1 LGLLNDLGEGPVA
14 LDTSI
19 FIYFIEEHPKYLP
32 LVDPV
37 FGAVA
42 AGELDIVTSSL
53 TLLETLVVPF
63 RFGNAVLIDRY
74 EVLLTNSRGVRL
86 IGLDDDFLRA
96 AAHVRAATRA
106 RTPDAIQAAAALAGG
121 CRVLLANDKRFPRLP
136 GLRVLHLDDY
146 LPPPDS

>member
-1 LGLLNDLGEGPVA
+1 LGLLTDLGEGPVA

-37 FGAVA
+37 FEAIG
-42 AGELDIVTSSL
+42 AGELDAVTSSL

-63 RFGNAVLIDRY
+63 RFANTVLVDRY
-74 EVLLTNSRGVRL
+74 EAVLTNSRGVRL
-86 IGLDDDFLRA
+86 IDLDLDFLRA

-106 RTPDAIQAAAALAGG
+106 KTPDAIQAAAALAGG
-121 CRVLLANDKRFPRLP
+121 CRVLLANDRRFPRIP
-136 GLRVLHLDDY
+136 GLQVLRLDDY
-146 LPPPDS
+146 LPAGT